1 MKININ
7 KLLLFFMVAI
17 CTIDLPAAIIVY
29 GTQLIGLILVAVLI
43 LIKVQKISL
52 TAVTIW
58 AGFTIFFV
66 MITYVQSISIEHV
79 SLIWKFAARVIFWF
93 FIFSL
98 ITPFFQELNRKDV
111 VSILQIWIII
121 FSLFL
126 YAQFLLYYIFGYIVD
141 YSVILGG

>member
-111 VSILQIWIII
+111 VSILQIWII
-121 FSLFL
+121 
-126 YAQFLLYYIFGYIVD
+126 
-141 YSVILGG
+141 